1 VSRCLKFSSSVMP
14 AKAVRV
20 GERERYFITNGYYVL
35 YRPATNDLVAAC
47 KSGRAWFTSWD
58 LREDIWYLMDGS
70 PFKHGWEMI
79 GDL

>member
-1 VSRCLKFSSSVMP
+1 
-14 AKAVRV
+14 
-20 GERERYFITNGYYVL
+20 
-35 YRPATNDLVAAC
+35 
-47 KSGRAWFTSWD
+47 